1 MNNMQKL
8 VFLYIWICLYIL
20 NLTNTL
26 KCSIIYPLRRRRD
39 TFKQGRPCLGVFFY
53 LKGVRKMMEVLAN
66 YLKSPAFLIPAELF
80 LRIIIAVLCGLLVG
94 IERTNRGK
102 EAGIRTHTIVALASC
117 LMMIISQYGFSDFF
131 ANFQSPNVEPRL
143 DPSRIAA
150 QIVSGIGFLG
160 AGTIFIHK
168 NVVTGLT
175 TAAGIWAI
183 AGVGMAIG
191 SGMYFIGISCTVV
204 IIVVQLILHK
214 SAKFSSNQPEIQMSF
229 VVENSEE
236 NVDMILEE
244 VKKLDAVI
252 LETEYTKKE
261 ENLLEI
267 AIRIQHT
274 KAIDK
279 EALIKKLYSEDAVR
293 SAKF

>member
-1 MNNMQKL
+1 ME
-8 VFLYIWICLYIL
+8 FLI
-20 NLTNTL
+20 N
-26 KCSIIYPLRRRRD
+26 
-39 TFKQGRPCLGVFFY
+39 FFT
-53 LKGVRKMMEVLAN
+53 
-66 YLKSPAFLIPAELF
+66 SDAFLRPAELL
-80 LRIIIAVLCGLLVG
+80 LRIVLAVVCGAFVG
-94 IERTNRGK
+94 MERTNRGK
-102 EAGIRTHTIVALASC
+102 EAGIRTHAIVALASC

-131 ANFQSPNVEPRL
+131 ENFAYQNTEQRL

-191 SGMYFIGISCTVV
+191 CGMYFIGISCTLV
-204 IIVVQLILHK
+204 IIVAQFLLHK
-214 SAKFSSNQPEIQMSF
+214 SSKFTSNQPETNMSF
-229 VVENSEE
+229 LIENSEE
-236 NVDMILEE
+236 NIDMILEE
-244 VKKLDAVI
+244 IKKLDGII

-267 AIRIQHT
+267 SIRVQHT

-279 EALIKKLYSEDAVR
+279 EALFKKLYKEGWVQSV
-293 SAKF
+293 KL

>member
-1 MNNMQKL
+1 
-8 VFLYIWICLYIL
+8 
-20 NLTNTL
+20 
-26 KCSIIYPLRRRRD
+26 
-39 TFKQGRPCLGVFFY
+39 
-53 LKGVRKMMEVLAN
+53 MMEFMIN
-66 YLKSPAFLIPAELF
+66 YFTSKAFLIPAELF
-80 LRIIIAVLCGLLVG
+80 LRIVIAVLCGLLVG

-117 LMMIISQYGFSDFF
+117 LMMVISQYGFSDFF

-191 SGMYFIGISCTVV
+191 CGMYFIGISCTLV

-214 SAKFSSNQPEIQMSF
+214 SAKFTSNQSETQMTF
-229 VVENSEE
+229 MIKNSEE
-236 NVDMILEE
+236 NIDMLLEE
-244 VKKLDAVI
+244 IEKIDGVV
-252 LETEYTKKE
+252 LETEYNKKE
-261 ENLLEI
+261 GNLLEI
-267 AIRIQHT
+267 KILVQHT
-274 KAIDK
+274 KPIDK
-279 EALIKKLYSEDAVR
+279 DTLLKKLYSKGSVQ
-293 SAKF
+293 SAKL

>member
-1 MNNMQKL
+1 M
-8 VFLYIWICLYIL
+8 I
-20 NLTNTL
+20 
-26 KCSIIYPLRRRRD
+26 
-39 TFKQGRPCLGVFFY
+39 
-53 LKGVRKMMEVLAN
+53 EVLAN
-66 YLKSPAFLIPAELF
+66 YFKSSAFLVPAELL
-80 LRIIIAVLCGLLVG
+80 LRIILAVLCGAFVG

-102 EAGIRTHTIVALASC
+102 EAGIRTHAIVALASC

-131 ANFQSPNVEPRL
+131 RNYNYNNVEPRL

-183 AGVGMAIG
+183 AGVGMSIG
-191 SGMYFIGISCTVV
+191 CGMYFIGISCTIV
-204 IIVVQLILHK
+204 IIVAQFILHK
-214 SAKFSSNQPEIQMSF
+214 SSKFTSNQPETQMAF
-229 VVENSEE
+229 VIENSEE
-236 NVDMILEE
+236 NIDTILEE
-244 VKKLDAVI
+244 IKKIDGVI

-267 AIRIQHT
+267 KICIQHA

-279 EALIKKLYSEDAVR
+279 ETLFKRFYNEGWVQSVKL
-293 SAKF
+293 

>member
-1 MNNMQKL
+1 
-8 VFLYIWICLYIL
+8 
-20 NLTNTL
+20 
-26 KCSIIYPLRRRRD
+26 
-39 TFKQGRPCLGVFFY
+39 
-53 LKGVRKMMEVLAN
+53 MMENLMI
-66 YLKSPAFLIPAELF
+66 YLKSEAFLMPAELL
-80 LRIIIAVLCGLLVG
+80 LRIVIAVLCGVFVG

-102 EAGIRTHTIVALASC
+102 EAGIRTHAIVALASC

-131 ANFQSPNVEPRL
+131 GNYNYQNVEPRL

-191 SGMYFIGISCTVV
+191 CGMYFVGISCTLV
-204 IIVVQLILHK
+204 IVVAQFILHK
-214 SAKFSSNQPEIQMSF
+214 SSRFTSNQPETKMSF
-229 VVENSEE
+229 VIENSED
-236 NVDMILEE
+236 NIDMILGE

-252 LETEYTKKE
+252 LETEYNKKE
-261 ENLLEI
+261 GNLLEI
-267 AIRIQHT
+267 SIRIQHA

-279 EALIKKLYSEDAVR
+279 EALIKKLYAEGSVQ
-293 SAKF
+293 SAKL

>member
-1 MNNMQKL
+1 
-8 VFLYIWICLYIL
+8 
-20 NLTNTL
+20 
-26 KCSIIYPLRRRRD
+26 
-39 TFKQGRPCLGVFFY
+39 
-53 LKGVRKMMEVLAN
+53 MMEIVIN
-66 YLKSPAFLIPAELF
+66 YLKSAAFLIPAELF

-183 AGVGMAIG
+183 AGVGMAVG
-191 SGMYFIGISCTVV
+191 CGMYFIGISCTLV

-214 SAKFSSNQPEIQMSF
+214 SAKFSSNQPETQMSF
-229 VVENSEE
+229 VIENSEE
-236 NVDMILEE
+236 NIDMLLDEI
-244 VKKLDAVI
+244 KKLDAVI

-279 EALIKKLYSEDAVR
+279 ESLIKKLYSENAVR

>member
-1 MNNMQKL
+1 
-8 VFLYIWICLYIL
+8 
-20 NLTNTL
+20 
-26 KCSIIYPLRRRRD
+26 
-39 TFKQGRPCLGVFFY
+39 
-53 LKGVRKMMEVLAN
+53 MMEVLSN
-66 YLKSPAFLIPAELF
+66 YFTSEAFLMPAELL
-80 LRIIIAVLCGLLVG
+80 LRIVIAVLCGAFVG

-102 EAGIRTHTIVALASC
+102 EAGIRTHAIVALASC

-131 ANFQSPNVEPRL
+131 GNYNYNNVEPRL

-183 AGVGMAIG
+183 AGVGMAVG
-191 SGMYFIGISCTVV
+191 CGMYFIGISCTLV
-204 IIVVQLILHK
+204 IIVAQFILHK
-214 SAKFSSNQPEIQMSF
+214 SSKFTSNQPETQMSF
-229 VVENSEE
+229 VIENSEE
-236 NVDMILEE
+236 NIDMILNE
-244 VKKLDAVI
+244 VKKLDGIV
-252 LETEYTKKE
+252 LETEYNKKE

-279 EALIKKLYSEDAVR
+279 ETLIKKLYAENAVR

>member
-1 MNNMQKL
+1 
-8 VFLYIWICLYIL
+8 
-20 NLTNTL
+20 
-26 KCSIIYPLRRRRD
+26 
-39 TFKQGRPCLGVFFY
+39 
-53 LKGVRKMMEVLAN
+53 MMEIVMN
-66 YLKSPAFLIPAELF
+66 YLKSPAFLMPAELL
-80 LRIIIAVLCGLLVG
+80 LRIIIAVLCGVFVG

-102 EAGIRTHTIVALASC
+102 EAGIRTHAIVALASC

-131 ANFQSPNVEPRL
+131 RNYNYNNVEPRL

-183 AGVGMAIG
+183 AGVGMAVG
-191 SGMYFIGISCTVV
+191 CGMYFIGISCTLL
-204 IIVVQLILHK
+204 IIVAQFILHK
-214 SAKFSSNQPEIQMSF
+214 SSKFTSNQPETQMSF
-229 VVENSEE
+229 VIENSEE
-236 NVDMILEE
+236 NIDMILNE
-244 VKKLDAVI
+244 VKKLDGIV
-252 LETEYTKKE
+252 LETEYNKKE

-279 EALIKKLYSEDAVR
+279 EALIKKLYAENAVR

>member
-1 MNNMQKL
+1 ML
-8 VFLYIWICLYIL
+8 
-20 NLTNTL
+20 
-26 KCSIIYPLRRRRD
+26 
-39 TFKQGRPCLGVFFY
+39 
-53 LKGVRKMMEVLAN
+53 EVLVN

-236 NVDMILEE
+236 NIDMILEE

>member
-1 MNNMQKL
+1 
-8 VFLYIWICLYIL
+8 
-20 NLTNTL
+20 
-26 KCSIIYPLRRRRD
+26 
-39 TFKQGRPCLGVFFY
+39 
-53 LKGVRKMMEVLAN
+53 MEFIVN
-66 YLKSPAFLIPAELF
+66 YFTSKAFLIPAELF
-80 LRIIIAVLCGLLVG
+80 FRIIIAVLCGLLVG

-131 ANFQSPNVEPRL
+131 ANFPSHNVEPRL

-183 AGVGMAIG
+183 AGVGMAVG
-191 SGMYFIGISCTVV
+191 CGMYFIGISCTIV
-204 IIVVQLILHK
+204 IIVLQLILHK
-214 SAKFSSNQPEIQMSF
+214 STKFSSNQPETQMSF
-229 VVENSEE
+229 VIENSEE
-236 NVDMILEE
+236 NIDMILTEIKE
-244 VKKLDAVI
+244 LDAVI

-267 AIRIQHT
+267 SIRIQYT

-279 EALIKKLYSEDAVR
+279 ETLLKKFCFKGTVQ